1 MSIFFSRQCEY
12 AIQSAVYIA
21 QKPSGKWTTVKE
33 LTGHLNVPYHF
44 SGKIL
49 QSLSRKGVLVSMKGT
64 RGGFALARLAKEVT
78 LFDIVDAVDGSAF
91 HKACVMGFPRCGDGH
106 KCSLHDQWVI
116 LREKIYRMLVKKT
129 LADLAHDMNKPG
141 YQILQ

>member
-21 QKPSGKWTTVKE
+21 KKPAGEWTTVKE

-49 QSLSRKGVLVSMKGT
+49 QNLSRKGVLISMKGT
-64 RGGFALARLAKEVT
+64 RGGFALAKAAKEVT

-106 KCSLHDQWVI
+106 ECSLHDQWGI
-116 LREKIYRMLVKKT
+116 LREKIYQMLVKKT
-129 LADLAHDMNKPG
+129 LNDLARDMNKPG
-141 YQILQ
+141 YQILP

>member
-21 QKPSGKWTTVKE
+21 KKQVGEWTTVKE

-49 QSLSRKGVLVSMKGT
+49 QNLSRKGVLISMKGT
-64 RGGFALARLAKEVT
+64 RGGFALAKPAKEVT

-91 HKACVMGFPRCGDGH
+91 HTACVMGFPKCGDGH
-106 KCSLHDQWVI
+106 KCSLHDQWHL
-116 LREKIYRMLVKKT
+116 LREKIYQMLVKKS
-129 LADLAHDMNKPG
+129 LNDLARDMDKPG
-141 YQILQ
+141 YQILP